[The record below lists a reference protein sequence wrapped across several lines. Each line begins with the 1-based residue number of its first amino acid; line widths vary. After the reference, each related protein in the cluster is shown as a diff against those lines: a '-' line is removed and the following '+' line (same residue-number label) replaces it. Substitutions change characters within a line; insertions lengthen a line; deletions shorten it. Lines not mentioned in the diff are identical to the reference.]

1 MYALRLALKNVIS
14 RKSSLVIILF
24 ISFAIALL
32 FVSNAVFDGTDHGLE
47 RTFINSF
54 TGNIVLRPKVDF
66 PLSLF
71 GDETPV
77 TGKLSEIPTLVPY
90 AKIKEAALDVE
101 GVRALVPQITGYA
114 AVNVNDKRVPISLFG
129 VPGEQYTTLMSSIKI
144 VEGRV
149 FKDGEA
155 GLLLNTDAL
164 ARINKAAGVKLGIG
178 SDIQLLNG
186 DGVSFS
192 IRSVPLLGVYTYDSQ
207 NPTLSGIALL
217 SPQTLRD
224 LIGMQDF
231 SDSVEIDE
239 SQINLIE
246 DDSSI
251 DDLFGNSQDF
261 DGEEALDG
269 PVLAG
274 GASAAGVGAASGDG
288 AGDAFA
294 VGAAASGD
302 SGSAGENVA
311 LQAESSVWSYLICMT
326 DASANEGKIIKQLN
340 KVFKENEWAVQA
352 VNWRDAAGGS
362 VYISFYLRIIFNIG
376 IVLILLTGFI
386 VVNNTLT
393 VSSIS
398 RIGETGTIRAL
409 GAKRGFVIKEFL
421 CETSLLTITSGIIG
435 CLLGCLFTFML
446 QKAHIGISNTYLA
459 QLFGGKTLTAAITA
473 SNAIQNLA
481 LSVVLAV
488 VGCVYPVRVALRATP
503 VEAMRRQV

>member
-101 GVRALVPQITGYA
+101 GVRAIVPQITGYA

-192 IRSVPLLGVYTYDSQ
+192 IRSVPLLGIYTYDSQ

-246 DDSSI
+246 EDSSI
-251 DDLFGNSQDF
+251 DDLFGDSQDF
-261 DGEEALDG
+261 DGEEAIDG

-274 GASAAGVGAASGDG
+274 GASAASGVGAASGDG
-288 AGDAFA
+288 AGDASSEDSD
-294 VGAAASGD
+294 AS
-302 SGSAGENVA
+302 GENVA

-409 GAKRGFVIKEFL
+409 GAKRGFVIREFL

>member
-101 GVRALVPQITGYA
+101 GVRAIVPQITGYA

-251 DDLFGNSQDF
+251 DDLFGDSQDF

-274 GASAAGVGAASGDG
+274 GASASGVGAASGDG

>member
-54 TGNIVLRPKVDF
+54 TGNIVIRPKVDF

-101 GVRALVPQITGYA
+101 GVRAIVPQITGYA

-164 ARINKAAGVKLGIG
+164 ARINKAAGVNLGIG

-192 IRSVPLLGVYTYDSQ
+192 IRSVPLLGIYTYDSQ
-207 NPTLSGIALL
+207 NPTLSGIALI

-246 DDSSI
+246 EDSSI
-251 DDLFGNSQDF
+251 DDLFGDSQDF
-261 DGEEALDG
+261 DGEEAIDG

-274 GASAAGVGAASGDG
+274 GASAAGFGAASGDG
-288 AGDAFA
+288 AGDA
-294 VGAAASGD
+294 SSED
-302 SGSAGENVA
+302 SGASGENVA